1 MATLQ
6 NNAYLREE
14 NLLSLFSLNRLIV
27 PEIQRE
33 YVWGNNTDVLTQFLN
48 DIRAKAEPCSVCH
61 HVHAAKS
68 MNVGFLYSYK
78 PNYVKRSYERILDEY
93 LIDGQQ
99 RITTLFLL
107 LLYRASVE
115 DRLSDFLA

>member
-68 MNVGFLYSYK
+68 MNVGFFFFFM
-78 PNYVKRSYERILDEY
+78 PNYVKRFYERIFVDY
-93 LIDGQQ
+93 FFVGI
-99 RITTLFLL
+99 
-107 LLYRASVE
+107 
-115 DRLSDFLA
+115 